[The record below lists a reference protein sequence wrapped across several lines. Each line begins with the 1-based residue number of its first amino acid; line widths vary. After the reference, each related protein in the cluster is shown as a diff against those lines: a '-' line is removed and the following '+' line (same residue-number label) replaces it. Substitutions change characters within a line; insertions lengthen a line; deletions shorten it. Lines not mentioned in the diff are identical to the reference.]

1 MIYGKIWCV
10 VKPSVGLP
18 LFLGGVAVT
27 SLVVHF
33 AILNNTTWFARF
45 LNGSG
50 PAPVAAT
57 AEAAVPVAPP
67 AAKK

>member
-10 VKPSVGLP
+10 VKPSVGMP

-45 LNGSG
+45 LNGPG
-50 PAPVAAT
+50 PAAAT
-57 AEAAVPVAPP
+57 VAAEAAASVAPP